1 MNRRPVFRWAS
12 PGDLL
17 AGGNTDLGRQREAKL
32 SPDAGFDLT
41 HTQFS
46 VRLRKFAGARP

>member
-17 AGGNTDLGRQREAKL
+17 AGAITHLGRQREAKL
-32 SPDAGFDLT
+32 SSDAGFDPA